1 MEAKL
6 LAGVIQSDTHKRLQV
21 AEELT
26 DYFKNHDESVDEFQ
40 EFDRLVSALAAWMG
54 SSNFKVALK
63 RRSSHFLLNSM

>member
-26 DYFKNHDESVDEFQ
+26 DYFKNHDDSIEEFQ
-40 EFDRLVSALAAWMG
+40 EFDRLVSALAAWVG
-54 SSNFKVALK
+54 SSNFKVALG
-63 RRSSHFLLNSM
+63 RRLSTFY